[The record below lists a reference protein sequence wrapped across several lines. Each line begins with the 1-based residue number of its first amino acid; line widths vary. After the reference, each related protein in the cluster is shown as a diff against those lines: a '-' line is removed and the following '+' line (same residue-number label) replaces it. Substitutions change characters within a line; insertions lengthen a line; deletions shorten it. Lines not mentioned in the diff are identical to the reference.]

1 MKKVNTITEQELT
14 EIKDLVS
21 KIQKVENDVL
31 EFEFRKHH
39 SMHMHAELNSQLDN
53 AKKAI
58 ETNYGKINV
67 NLETGEYTEIIEDAQ
82 VVE

>member
-1 MKKVNTITEQELT
+1 MKKVNTITEQELA
-14 EIKDLVS
+14 EIKELIS
-21 KIQKVENDVL
+21 ATQKVENEVL

-39 SMHMHAELNSQLDN
+39 AMHLHADLSMKLDA

-67 NLETGEYTEIIEDAQ
+67 NLETGEYTEIIEDAE

>member
-1 MKKVNTITEQELT
+1 MKKVNTITEQELV
-14 EIKDLVS
+14 EIKDLIS

-39 SMHMHAELNSQLDN
+39 SMHIHLELTAQLDK
-53 AKKAI
+53 AKKDI